1 VVVRG
6 DPTVTARVFAPG
18 PYAVGTPVALDAD
31 AVHHL
36 RVRRVVV
43 GAPLAL
49 HDGEGSI
56 ADGVLAGMGKGSALV
71 TVDAVRLV
79 PPLPAVHLLVPVADR
94 DRMLVL
100 AEKATELGVTS
111 WRAVRW
117 RRSLS
122 VAPRG
127 EGEGFRLKVAARMRS
142 ALEQSGAAWLPE
154 ILPELDA
161 SALAA
166 LAKGGTCYLLIA
178 GAPGMLRG
186 TVVPPVTL
194 ALGPEGGI
202 DADEQA
208 ELVAAGYRPVSVA
221 PHVLRFETAGIAAVT
236 LARAALDEEGMA

>member
-1 VVVRG
+1 
-6 DPTVTARVFAPG
+6 VFAAG
-18 PYAVGTPVALDAD
+18 PFATGTPIALDAD

-36 RVRRVVV
+36 RVRRVAV

-56 ADGVLAGMGKGSALV
+56 AAGVLAGMGKGSALV
-71 TVDAVRLV
+71 TVDQVRSV
-79 PPLPAVHLLVPVADR
+79 PRLPAVHLLVPVADR
-94 DRMLVL
+94 DRLLLL

-161 SALAA
+161 GEVAA
-166 LAKGGTCYLLIA
+166 ITRGGTRYLLTA

-186 TVVPPVTL
+186 TVVAPVTL

-202 DADEQA
+202 DAGEQA
-208 ELVAAGYRPVSVA
+208 ELVTAGFQPVSVA

-236 LARAALDEEGMA
+236 LARAALDQGEKA